1 MDTEELLLALEQE
14 FQVRI
19 PDEEAEKLTTVQ
31 DVINYLREESVND
44 Q

>member
-31 DVINYLREESVND
+31 DVINYLREENVND